1 MIATYLH
8 FALALTLDKSNNYQT
23 NVRSYYIYINR
34 ICNLDNFNNEHESD
48 LEKLGQ
54 LRDYFASYRS
64 LPSYSYMQ
72 QLLNMRSKDT
82 IFKLIARLKLMGFLD
97 LAPDKKLSP
106 GKRFF
111 ERPLSDNS
119 VQAGAFTATYN
130 DSGNNIKID
139 EYLVKK
145 PSITE
150 LIPVAG
156 DSMKDLGILDGD
168 TVVVERRPF
177 ANLGDIVVAIIDDKF
192 TIKTLGKEKDQF
204 ILIPANQDFEI
215 IRPKEQFSIY
225 GVVAGQFR
233 SY

>member
-1 MIATYLH
+1 MA
-8 FALALTLDKSNNYQT
+8 D
-23 NVRSYYIYINR
+23 
-34 ICNLDNFNNEHESD
+34 FNQAQESD

-64 LPSYSYMQ
+64 LPSYSFMQ
-72 QLLNMRSKDT
+72 QLLNMRSKET
-82 IFKLIARLKLMGFLD
+82 ISKLIARLKLMGFLD

-111 ERPLSDNS
+111 ERPLSANS
-119 VQAGAFTATYN
+119 VQAGAFTASYN
-130 DSGNNIKID
+130 EGGDYISID
-139 EYLVKK
+139 EHLVRK

-156 DSMKDLGILDGD
+156 DSMKDAGILDGD
-168 TVVVERRPF
+168 TVIVERRPF
-177 ANLGDIVVAIIDDKF
+177 ANVGDIVVAIIDDKF
-192 TIKTLGKEKDQF
+192 TIKTLGKEKGLF
-204 ILIPANQDFEI
+204 TLIPANKDFEI

-233 SY
+233 SYK

>member
-1 MIATYLH
+1 MND
-8 FALALTLDKSNNYQT
+8 FRQ
-23 NVRSYYIYINR
+23 V
-34 ICNLDNFNNEHESD
+34 HESD
-48 LEKLGQ
+48 IEKLGQ

-82 IFKLIARLKLMGFLD
+82 ISKLVSRLKLMGFLD
-97 LAPDKKLSP
+97 IAPDKKLSP

-111 ERPLSDNS
+111 ERSLSNTT
-119 VQAGAFTATYN
+119 VQAGAFTASHIDGGDYIT
-130 DSGNNIKID
+130 ID
-139 EYLVKK
+139 EHLVKK

-150 LIPVAG
+150 LIPVVG
-156 DSMKDLGILDGD
+156 DSMKDAGILDGD
-168 TVVVERRPF
+168 IVVVEKRPF

-192 TIKTLGKEKDQF
+192 TIKTLGKEKDLYV
-204 ILIPANQDFEI
+204 LIPANPDFEI
-215 IRPKEQFSIY
+215 IRPKQQFSIY

>member
-1 MIATYLH
+1 MTE
-8 FALALTLDKSNNYQT
+8 
-23 NVRSYYIYINR
+23 
-34 ICNLDNFNNEHESD
+34 FNQVHESD
-48 LEKLGQ
+48 IEKLGQ

-72 QLLNMRSKDT
+72 QLLNMKSKET
-82 IFKLIARLKLMGFLD
+82 ISKLIARLKLMGFLEM
-97 LAPDKKLSP
+97 APDNKLSP

-111 ERPLSDNS
+111 ERPLSNNT
-119 VQAGAFTATYN
+119 VQAGAFTAAYN
-130 DSGNNIKID
+130 EGGDYLTID
-139 EYLVKK
+139 EHLVKK

-177 ANLGDIVVAIIDDKF
+177 ANLGDIVVAVIDDKF
-192 TIKTLGKEKDQF
+192 TIKTLGKEKDLF
-204 ILIPANQDFEI
+204 VLIPANNDFEI
-215 IRPKEQFSIY
+215 IRPKESFGIY
-225 GVVAGQFR
+225 GIVTGSFR

>member
-1 MIATYLH
+1 MT
-8 FALALTLDKSNNYQT
+8 D
-23 NVRSYYIYINR
+23 
-34 ICNLDNFNNEHESD
+34 FNQAQESD

-64 LPSYSYMQ
+64 LPSYSFMQ
-72 QLLNMRSKDT
+72 QLLNMRSKET
-82 IFKLIARLKLMGFLD
+82 ISKLIARLKLMGFLE

-111 ERPLSDNS
+111 ERPLSANS
-119 VQAGAFTATYN
+119 VQAGAFTASYN
-130 DSGNNIKID
+130 EGGDYITID
-139 EYLVKK
+139 EHLVKK

-150 LIPVAG
+150 LIPVVG
-156 DSMKDLGILDGD
+156 DSMKDVGILDGD
-168 TVVVERRPF
+168 TIVVERRPF
-177 ANLGDIVVAIIDDKF
+177 ANIGDIVVAIIDDKF
-192 TIKTLGKEKDQF
+192 TIKTLGKEKGLF
-204 ILIPANQDFEI
+204 VLIPANKDFEI

>member
-1 MIATYLH
+1 MT
-8 FALALTLDKSNNYQT
+8 D
-23 NVRSYYIYINR
+23 
-34 ICNLDNFNNEHESD
+34 FNQVHESD
-48 LEKLGQ
+48 IEKLGQ
-54 LRDYFASYRS
+54 LRDYFAHHRS

-72 QLLNMRSKDT
+72 QLLNMKSKET
-82 IFKLIARLKLMGFLD
+82 ISKLIARLKLMGFLD
-97 LAPDKKLSP
+97 TAPDKKLSP

-111 ERPLSDNS
+111 ERPLSNS
-119 VQAGAFTATYN
+119 TVQAGAFTASYN
-130 DSGNNIKID
+130 EGGDYITID
-139 EYLVKK
+139 EHLVKK

-168 TVVVERRPF
+168 TVIVERRPF

-192 TIKTLGKEKDQF
+192 TIKTLGKEKGMF
-204 ILIPANQDFEI
+204 VLIPANKNFEI

>member
-1 MIATYLH
+1 MT
-8 FALALTLDKSNNYQT
+8 D
-23 NVRSYYIYINR
+23 
-34 ICNLDNFNNEHESD
+34 FNQVHESD
-48 LEKLGQ
+48 IEKLGQ
-54 LRDYFASYRS
+54 LRDYFAHHRS

-72 QLLNMRSKDT
+72 QLLNMKSKET
-82 IFKLIARLKLMGFLD
+82 ISKLISRLKLMGFLD
-97 LAPDKKLSP
+97 TAPDKKLSP

-111 ERPLSDNS
+111 ERPLSNS
-119 VQAGAFTATYN
+119 TVQAGAFTASYN
-130 DSGNNIKID
+130 EGGDYITID
-139 EYLVKK
+139 EHLVKK

-168 TVVVERRPF
+168 TVIVERRPF

-192 TIKTLGKEKDQF
+192 TIKTLGKEEDMF
-204 ILIPANQDFEI
+204 VLIPANKNFEI
-215 IRPKEQFSIY
+215 IRPREQFSIY

>member
-1 MIATYLH
+1 MA
-8 FALALTLDKSNNYQT
+8 D
-23 NVRSYYIYINR
+23 
-34 ICNLDNFNNEHESD
+34 FNQAQESD

-64 LPSYSYMQ
+64 LPSYSFMQ
-72 QLLNMRSKDT
+72 QLLNMRSKET
-82 IFKLIARLKLMGFLD
+82 ISKLIARLKLMGFLD

-111 ERPLSDNS
+111 ERPLSANS
-119 VQAGAFTATYN
+119 VQAGAFTASYN
-130 DSGNNIKID
+130 EGGDYISID
-139 EYLVKK
+139 EHLVRK

-156 DSMKDLGILDGD
+156 DSMKDAGILDGD
-168 TVVVERRPF
+168 TVIVERRPF
-177 ANLGDIVVAIIDDKF
+177 ANVGDIVVAIIDDKF
-192 TIKTLGKEKDQF
+192 TIKTLGKEKDLF
-204 ILIPANQDFEI
+204 TLIPANKDFEI

-233 SY
+233 SYK